1 MQNIQAQQAFQ
12 RLLTIMDELREQCP
26 WDKKQTIDTLRPL
39 TIEELYELTDAI
51 MNKDWKGIREELGDM
66 LLHIA
71 FYARIGKE
79 EGQFTMEEV
88 LNGICDKLVS
98 RHPHI
103 YADVKVNNE
112 EDVKKNWEQLKM
124 REGKK
129 SVLEGVPV
137 SLSPLI
143 KASRIQE
150 KAAKIG
156 FDWPDID
163 PVWHKVEEEIAEL
176 KEAVASKDQ
185 AAIED
190 EMGDVFFSLVNY
202 ARFVNTDPDTAL
214 ENTNRKFIR
223 RFQYMEKTAK
233 ERSLQL
239 GSMSLEQMDELWNE
253 AKAAERVVG

>member
-1 MQNIQAQQAFQ
+1 MENIQAQQAFQ

-39 TIEELYELTDAI
+39 TIEELFELTDAI
-51 MNKDWKGIREELGDM
+51 MNKDWKGIKEELGDL

-79 EGQFTMEEV
+79 EKQFSIEEV
-88 LNGICDKLVS
+88 LNGICDKLVY

-103 YADVKVNNE
+103 YADTKVNNE
-112 EDVKKNWEQLKM
+112 DDVKKNWEQLKM

-137 SLSPLI
+137 SLSSLI

-156 FDWPDID
+156 FDWPAIE
-163 PVWHKVEEEIAEL
+163 PVWEKVEEEIQEL
-176 KEAVASKDQ
+176 KEAIQSGSQ
-185 AAIED
+185 AAMED
-190 EMGDVFFSLVNY
+190 EMGDVLFSLVNY
-202 ARFVNTDPDTAL
+202 ARFINVDPDTSL

-223 RFQYMEKTAK
+223 RFRFMEKIAL
-233 ERSLQL
+233 ERSLHL
-239 GSMSLEQMDELWNE
+239 ASITLEQMDALWNE
-253 AKAAERVVG
+253 AKIVLG

>member
-1 MQNIQAQQAFQ
+1 MQNIEAQQAFQ

-26 WDKKQTIDTLRPL
+26 WDKKQTINTLRPL

-51 MNKDWKGIREELGDM
+51 INKDWKGIKEELGDM

-79 EGQFTMEEV
+79 EGQFTIEEV
-88 LNGICDKLVS
+88 LNGICDKLVY

-156 FDWPDID
+156 FDWPDVP
-163 PVWHKVEEEIAEL
+163 PVWNKVQEEIAEL
-176 KEAVASKDQ
+176 KEAVELKNQKD
-185 AAIED
+185 IEE
-190 EMGDVFFSLVNY
+190 EMGDVLFSLVNY
-202 ARFVNTDPDTAL
+202 ARFINVDPDTAL

-223 RFQYMEKTAK
+223 RFQFMERLAL
-233 ERSLQL
+233 ERSLQMA
-239 GSMSLEQMDELWNE
+239 SMTLAEMDLLWNE
-253 AKAAERVVG
+253 AKLEEKNV

>member
-1 MQNIQAQQAFQ
+1 MQNIPAQQALQ

-26 WDKKQTIDTLRPL
+26 WDKKQTIETLRPL

-51 MNKDWKGIREELGDM
+51 MNKDWKGIKEELGDM
-66 LLHIA
+66 LLHVA

-79 EGQFTMEEV
+79 EGQFTIEEV
-88 LNGICDKLVS
+88 LNGICDKLVY

-129 SVLEGVPV
+129 SVLQGVPV

-143 KASRIQE
+143 KAARIQE

-156 FDWPDID
+156 FDWPDVP
-163 PVWHKVEEEIAEL
+163 PVWNKVQEEIAEL
-176 KEAVASKDQ
+176 KEAVELKNQKD
-185 AAIED
+185 IEE
-190 EMGDVFFSLVNY
+190 EMGDVLFSLVNY
-202 ARFVNTDPDTAL
+202 ARFINVDPDTAL

-223 RFQYMEKTAK
+223 RFQFMERLAL
-233 ERSLQL
+233 ERSLQMA
-239 GSMSLEQMDELWNE
+239 SMTLAEMDLLWNE
-253 AKAAERVVG
+253 AKLEEKNV

>member
-1 MQNIQAQQAFQ
+1 MQNIEAQQAFQ

-26 WDKKQTIDTLRPL
+26 WDKKQTINTLRPL

-51 MNKDWKGIREELGDM
+51 INKDWKGIKEELGDM

-88 LNGICDKLVS
+88 LNAICDKLVR

-124 REGKK
+124 KEGKK

-156 FDWPDID
+156 FDWPDIS
-163 PVWHKVEEEIAEL
+163 PVWGKVKEEIAEL
-176 KEAVASKDQ
+176 QKAVQSNDQ
-185 AAIED
+185 AAIEE
-190 EMGDVFFSLVNY
+190 EMGDVLFSLVNY
-202 ARFVNTDPDTAL
+202 ARFVNVDPDTAL

-223 RFQYMEKTAK
+223 RFQFMEKSAL
-233 ERSLQL
+233 ERSLNIASMPLHQL
-239 GSMSLEQMDELWNE
+239 DELWNE
-253 AKAAERVVG
+253 AKLVVG

>member
-1 MQNIQAQQAFQ
+1 MQNTPTQQAFQ

-51 MNKDWKGIREELGDM
+51 MNKDWKGIKEELGDM

-79 EGQFTMEEV
+79 EEQFTMEEV
-88 LNGICDKLVS
+88 LNGICDKLVY

-124 REGKK
+124 KEGKE

-143 KASRIQE
+143 KAARIQE

-156 FDWPDID
+156 FDWPDVA
-163 PVWHKVEEEIAEL
+163 PVWNKVEEELAEL
-176 KEAVASKDQ
+176 KEAVGLKNQKD
-185 AAIED
+185 IEE
-190 EMGDVFFSLVNY
+190 EMGDVLFSLVNY
-202 ARFVNTDPDTAL
+202 ARFINVDPDTVL

-223 RFQYMEKTAK
+223 RFQFMEKAAL
-233 ERSLQL
+233 ERSLQMTTMTL
-239 GSMSLEQMDELWNE
+239 AEMDEIWNE
-253 AKAAERVVG
+253 AKAAEKSY

>member
-1 MQNIQAQQAFQ
+1 MQDIPAQQAFQ

-26 WDKKQTIDTLRPL
+26 WDKKQTIETLRPL

-51 MNKDWKGIREELGDM
+51 MNKDWKGIKEELGDM

-88 LNGICDKLVS
+88 LNGICDKLVY

-143 KASRIQE
+143 KAARIQE

-156 FDWPDID
+156 FDWPDVA
-163 PVWHKVEEEIAEL
+163 PVWNKVQEEIAEL
-176 KEAVASKDQ
+176 KEAVETKNQKD
-185 AAIED
+185 IEE
-190 EMGDVFFSLVNY
+190 EMGDVLFSLVNY
-202 ARFVNTDPDTAL
+202 ARFINVDPDTAL

-223 RFQYMEKTAK
+223 RFQFMEKVAL
-233 ERSLQL
+233 ERSLQMA
-239 GSMSLEQMDELWNE
+239 SMTLEEMDMLWNE
-253 AKAAERVVG
+253 AKLEEKNV